1 MPTAIVTG
9 AAGGLGGG
17 VAERVAADGW
27 GVTLVDVVE
36 TDGGAD
42 ALTLVGSVADEP
54 FAARVV
60 AETVERFGGLDLLVN
75 AAGIGGGNAG
85 LVDLE
90 IAELWHVLEVNAV
103 GSFVFAQAAA
113 RAMIAAGRGGSIVN
127 VGSIF
132 GQQGVPEG
140 APYCMSKGAITLL
153 TQSLALELAPHGIR
167 VNTVAPGNMATE
179 MHWAYL
185 RDLAREHGSSLAE
198 EVERVRS
205 SIPLGR
211 HGTGA
216 DVAGAV
222 AWLASEDAAYVTGQT
237 IGVNGGVL
245 LT

>member
-1 MPTAIVTG
+1 MRAAIVTG

-17 VAERVAADGW
+17 VAQRLGADGW
-27 GVTLVDVVE
+27 GIGLVDVIE
-36 TDGGAD
+36 PEGGGEG
-42 ALTLVGSVADEP
+42 LPLVGSVADEA
-54 FAARVV
+54 FAARAV

-75 AAGIGGGNAG
+75 AAGIGGGNTAV
-85 LVDLE
+85 VDLE
-90 IAELWHVLEVNAV
+90 ITELRQVLEVNAV

-140 APYCMSKGAITLL
+140 APYCMSKGAVTLL
-153 TQSLALELAPHGIR
+153 TQSLAMELAPHGIR
-167 VNTVAPGNMATE
+167 VNTVSPGNMATE
-179 MHWAYL
+179 MHWSYL
-185 RDLAREHGSSLAE
+185 RDLAAERGTTLAE
-198 EVERVRS
+198 EVEGVRS

-211 HGTGA
+211 HGTGD

-222 AWLASEDAAYVTGQT
+222 VWLASPDAAYVTAQT
-237 IGVNGGVL
+237 IGVNGGVF